1 MQLLLEEL
9 ELSVEHGPQ
18 EMKADKGV
26 KVKRFRDI
34 IQSRKVKVAI
44 VIDIGQLELKLG
56 RIAQDTLE
64 GSI

>member
-1 MQLLLEEL
+1 
-9 ELSVEHGPQ
+9 
-18 EMKADKGV
+18 MKADKGV